1 MELTHVQHEVDGGVE
16 TAKSPG
22 QVSIDLRKTECL
34 GSVIASSGKTKA
46 REIMSCVQALLLHG
60 RAERSTA
67 GQSTGHLLN
76 DQGKVSSDHLLDAKI
91 I

>member
-1 MELTHVQHEVDGGVE
+1 MQHEVEGGVE

-22 QVSIDLRKTECL
+22 QVPIDLRKTECQ
-34 GSVIASSGKTKA
+34 GRVIASSGKTKA